1 MKKIFFVL
9 LVLFGFAF
17 FILNT
22 EPVQA
27 ADGACICDEVSFQF
41 VSDKPLIP
49 NLGPFVYNNVLVT
62 DAPVKYLCDENL
74 IVTTTWTIYD
84 RVKTHKD
91 CKFKEDFCLCDV
103 ESPNGDMNNTKLELP
118 PEAQLEGVD
127 KTNCA
132 GTVYVET
139 LGDKPL
145 TCSSCVWYEAA
156 EDVDAALPPATNP
169 KTTGGAATMP
179 EPPPASGV
187 AGTVTLPGS
196 KEDGK
201 ASGKK
206 AGSGATFVKLDN
218 PLGTT
223 DIRILLGKIVSK
235 GMSILGSVT
244 LLVFVYGG
252 FLWLTSAGSAEKVK
266 KGSQTMMWAVIGLFL
281 IFGSYAILG
290 LVLEGIGAREQ
301 GSSGPTT
308 GLNIP

>member
-9 LVLFGFAF
+9 LILFGFAF
-17 FILNT
+17 FMINT
-22 EPVQA
+22 GVVQA

-49 NLGPFVYNNVLVT
+49 NLGPFVYNNILVT
-62 DAPVKYLCDENL
+62 DAPVKYLCDQDL
-74 IVTTTWTIYD
+74 TVTTTLPVYD
-84 RVKTHKD
+84 VVKTHKN
-91 CKFKEDFCLCDV
+91 CEFKENFCLCDV
-103 ESPNGDMNNTKLELP
+103 ESEDVELDNTKLELP
-118 PEAQLEGVD
+118 SEAKPEGVQES
-127 KTNCA
+127 NCE
-132 GTVYVET
+132 GTVYADQLGGKT
-139 LGDKPL
+139 L
-145 TCSSCVWYEAA
+145 TYSNCVWYATS
-156 EDVDAALPPATNP
+156 EDADDVLPPKTNP
-169 KTTGGAATMP
+169 
-179 EPPPASGV
+179 V
-187 AGTVTLPGS
+187 GTVVDKVEDPPDPGGTAGSVSFPGS